1 MAAFSGGG
9 RSTASTS
16 SPALL
21 QWSGERCVPQGDSAA
36 RSAKRPLPGVERRS
50 ARGDRPW
57 HARARSWQ
65 RPPRRGLPCRRCWSA
80 TQVRSSGS
88 TELLLRGR
96 RDGKGE
102 CPSSLTSSRTAFSC
116 TSRQRRST
124 STGVRRWNATNVGGA
139 KKQTERAARWNHPR
153 SSSAPLWL
161 HHGALRRRGGD
172 PRRGQVANCGLRG
185 ASPAGIRS
193 RQAAEDAVR
202 LDLGG
207 RAGNGN
213 AARPMRGCAGCPT
226 SRRESEPAPFHDPGR
241 RTAKLPPASGGDAC
255 RRLNARLHESG
266 RPGSN
271 RRRPAW
277 EASSALAGQ
286 GFFGGGSRNG
296 ITQYRSATPRFAI
309 LARTETADSP
319 AGAFPSSRAP
329 HRPWQD
335 LGRVREVT
343 KSEPRRDD
351 RRARD
356 ANPEP
361 SRDPLGQKA
370 RPARTS
376 T

>member
-1 MAAFSGGG
+1 
-9 RSTASTS
+9 
-16 SPALL
+16 
-21 QWSGERCVPQGDSAA
+21 
-36 RSAKRPLPGVERRS
+36 
-50 ARGDRPW
+50 
-57 HARARSWQ
+57 
-65 RPPRRGLPCRRCWSA
+65 
-80 TQVRSSGS
+80 
-88 TELLLRGR
+88 
-96 RDGKGE
+96 
-102 CPSSLTSSRTAFSC
+102 
-116 TSRQRRST
+116 
-124 STGVRRWNATNVGGA
+124 
-139 KKQTERAARWNHPR
+139 
-153 SSSAPLWL
+153 
-161 HHGALRRRGGD
+161 
-172 PRRGQVANCGLRG
+172 
-185 ASPAGIRS
+185 
-193 RQAAEDAVR
+193 AVR

-277 EASSALAGQ
+277 EAFAALVGQ
-286 GFFGGGSRNG
+286 GFFGGGSRNR
-296 ITQYRSATPRFAI
+296 ITQYRSATPRFVI

-329 HRPWQD
+329 HRLWQD
-335 LGRVREVT
+335 PGRVREVT

-361 SRDPLGQKA
+361 SRDLSVRRRDPRGRHVGPLSFLRPPLA
-370 RPARTS
+370 RARSRPAHKTGGQDHMTYPAVTLMTLAALCVRSPASPLSPRGPRVGRGFAT
-376 T
+376 

>member
-1 MAAFSGGG
+1 MVDSRETVSTFCPASASLSMLTTCSSVTGSPACRPPCAGEAGISSGRVLGGG

-153 SSSAPLWL
+153 SSS
-161 HHGALRRRGGD
+161 
-172 PRRGQVANCGLRG
+172 
-185 ASPAGIRS
+185 
-193 RQAAEDAVR
+193 
-202 LDLGG
+202 
-207 RAGNGN
+207 
-213 AARPMRGCAGCPT
+213 
-226 SRRESEPAPFHDPGR
+226 
-241 RTAKLPPASGGDAC
+241 
-255 RRLNARLHESG
+255 
-266 RPGSN
+266 
-271 RRRPAW
+271 
-277 EASSALAGQ
+277 SALAAP
-286 GFFGGGSRNG
+286 RRPPA
-296 ITQYRSATPRFAI
+296 TRRRSS
-309 LARTETADSP
+309 ARSGRELRIARRIARRHSIS
-319 AGAFPSSRAP
+319 PSSRGCGQA
-329 HRPWQD
+329 R
-335 LGRVREVT
+335 
-343 KSEPRRDD
+343 PRRQGGEWQ
-351 RRARD
+351 RRETHAGLRWVPYV
-356 ANPEP
+356 AP
-361 SRDPLGQKA
+361 RI
-370 RPARTS
+370 
-376 T
+376 